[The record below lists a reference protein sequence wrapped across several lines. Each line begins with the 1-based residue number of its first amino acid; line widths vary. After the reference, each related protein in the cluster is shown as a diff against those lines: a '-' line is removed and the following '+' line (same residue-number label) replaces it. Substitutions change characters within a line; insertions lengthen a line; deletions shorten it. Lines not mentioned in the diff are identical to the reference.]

1 MAGPEEPVRASRAHS
16 GRFTSG
22 VGGAIIQEMN
32 ITRRAFTFASAA
44 AVSSGAAAQDKPVRL
59 AMLGTVGHPG
69 EILGALS
76 KAPRVRLTAV
86 SEDQPAIRARLS
98 RNRSMAGA
106 RIYASAEELL
116 AKEEFDIAAVC
127 NDNGARAGVSLA
139 CLRRGIPVI
148 AEKPLALNLSDLASL
163 RAEVEQRGR
172 KLTSLLK
179 MRTDPWFLAIRGCVE
194 RGELGEVVQVS
205 AQKSYKSMGAG
216 DWRTRAESF
225 GGTLPWIGIDLIDL
239 MRWTSGREFTEA
251 ATLQN
256 RIGFEAI
263 GPVDNSVASLFRLDN
278 GGMATLRIDYLRT
291 PGAPTHGDDRLR
303 VAGTEGIAEYT
314 AATGVTVQRRGQAPV
329 EVKELPE
336 ERSLFLEFLAH
347 LEGGPAPVAYPDL
360 FRSVEIALKAWE
372 SGKGGGLKPVRL

>member
-1 MAGPEEPVRASRAHS
+1 MK
-16 GRFTSG
+16 
-22 VGGAIIQEMN
+22 

-44 AVSSGAAAQDKPVRL
+44 AASSGAAAQAKPVRL

-69 EILGALS
+69 EILGALP
-76 KAPRVRLTAV
+76 KAPQVRLTAV

-98 RNRSMAGA
+98 RNRAMEGA

-127 NDNGARAGVSLA
+127 NDNGARARVSLA

-148 AEKPLALNLSDLASL
+148 AEKPLALNLQDLASL

-179 MRTDPWFLAIRGCVE
+179 MRTDPWFLAIRQCVE

-314 AATGVTVQRRGQAPV
+314 AATGVTLQRRGQAPV
-329 EVKELPE
+329 EVKQLPE
-336 ERSLFLEFLAH
+336 ERNLFLEFLAH
-347 LEGGPAPVAYPDL
+347 LEGGPAPIAYPDL
-360 FRSVEIALKAWE
+360 FRPVEIALKAWE